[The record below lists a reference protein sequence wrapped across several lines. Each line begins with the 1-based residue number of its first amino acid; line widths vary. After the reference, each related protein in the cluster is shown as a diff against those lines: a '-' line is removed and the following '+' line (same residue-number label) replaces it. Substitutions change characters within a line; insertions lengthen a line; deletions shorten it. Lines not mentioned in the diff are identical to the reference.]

1 VFLKTNT
8 FSLVQN
14 MCNLRGA
21 VCQSVSVLTVAARS
35 DGGGGGGV
43 HLLSGKRG
51 IPERAAV
58 RG

>member
-1 VFLKTNT
+1 MKCNLW
-8 FSLVQN
+8 
-14 MCNLRGA
+14 CNLRGA
-21 VCQSVSVLTVAARS
+21 ECQSVSVLTVAARS
-35 DGGGGGGV
+35 DGGGGGV